1 MSFKYRNVGMVVGV
15 ILQGRLHRHPCGIS
29 SMQNTA
35 MAVTAFAGQV
45 VAWVVVIA
53 VLFFVKRYTAINQP
67 LHALFGMLGNKA
79 HGLFITNPSTCN

>member
-1 MSFKYRNVGMVVGV
+1 M
-15 ILQGRLHRHPCGIS
+15 
-29 SMQNTA
+29 
-35 MAVTAFAGQV
+35 